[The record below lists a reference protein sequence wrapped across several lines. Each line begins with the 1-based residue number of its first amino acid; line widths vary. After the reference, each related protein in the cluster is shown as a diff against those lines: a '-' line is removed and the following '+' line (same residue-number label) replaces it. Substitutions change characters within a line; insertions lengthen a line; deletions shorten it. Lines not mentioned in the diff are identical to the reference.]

1 MKLFRKKTV
10 DERVASEV
18 NRIYRVGYLI
28 LTFGILI
35 DVIWQM
41 ATEPMGKIVVRPL
54 EFATLIV
61 ANIICV
67 LMMVQKGLSDDDA
80 YAEAE
85 KFPKKHYALLGLG
98 AGAVAAAAMVGI
110 RMLTFDWE
118 YPISTMVLILGI
130 YFFSIALTCAIAF
143 YCVQYAIF
151 RAAKRRRNQQLR
163 DEDET

>member
-85 KFPKKHYALLGLG
+85 KFPKRHYALLGLG
-98 AGAVAAAAMVGI
+98 CGAAAAAIIIAI
-110 RMLTFDWE
+110 RVLTFAWE
-118 YPISTMVLILGI
+118 YPISTMALVLGI
-130 YFFSIALTCAIAF
+130 YFFSIMLITAVLF
-143 YCVQYAIF
+143 YCVQYTMF
-151 RAAKRRRNQQLR
+151 RAAKRRRDKQLQ